1 MTDSDERR
9 AESVGSQQQKD
20 VWSAGMALGR
30 SLFRLGLTV
39 VTVPARMLPEETR
52 QHLKAAGHEAA
63 AAGRVLKREML
74 VSSEEN
80 LMEAHAQLDELEE
93 KLQNA
98 DWDEA

>member
-9 AESVGSQQQKD
+9 AQSAGSQEKKD

-39 VTVPARMLPEETR
+39 ATAPARMLPEETR
-52 QHLKAAGHEAA
+52 QHLKTAGHEAA
-63 AAGRVLKREML
+63 QAGRVLKREML
-74 VSSEEN
+74 ASSEEN
-80 LMEAHAQLDELEE
+80 LTEAHAQLDELEE
-93 KLQNA
+93 KLQDA